1 MEPKIKA
8 WIVFPGGTKFGAG
21 RARLLR
27 LIDEEGSLN
36 RAVKRMGM
44 SYRAAWGYLQE
55 LEEAAGFAFVETSGG
70 GSRLTDRARA
80 FLVAFDR
87 YRERLHGAA
96 TTSFDETFGGA
107 PALAESERGSGVD
120 EVDW

>member
-1 MEPKIKA
+1 MEPKVKA
-8 WIVFPGGTKFGAG
+8 WVVFPGGTKFGAG

-27 LIDEEGSLN
+27 LVDEEGSLN
-36 RAVKRMGM
+36 RAVQRMEM

-80 FLVAFDR
+80 FLDAFDR
-87 YRERLHGAA
+87 YEQRVA
-96 TTSFDETFGGA
+96 TCADDTFTATFGD
-107 PALAESERGSGVD
+107 VD
-120 EVDW
+120 AR

>member
-27 LIDEEGSLN
+27 LIEEEGSLN

-44 SYRAAWGYLQE
+44 SYRSAWGYLQE
-55 LEEAAGFAFVETSGG
+55 LEAAAGFAFVATSGG
-70 GSRLTDRARA
+70 GSRLTDRATA
-80 FLVAFDR
+80 FLAAFDR
-87 YRERLHGAA
+87 YRERVQADA
-96 TTSFDETFGGA
+96 TMSFDASFGDV
-107 PALAESERGSGVD
+107 LAGSD
-120 EVDW
+120 AN

>member
-8 WIVFPGGTKFGAG
+8 WVVFPGGTKFGAG

-27 LIDEEGSLN
+27 AVDEDGSLN

-55 LEEAAGFAFVETSGG
+55 LEQAAGFAIIDASGG
-70 GSRLTDRARA
+70 GSRLTDEGRA
-80 FLVAFDR
+80 FLDAFDR
-87 YRERLHGAA
+87 YSARVEEQTAA
-96 TTSFDETFGGA
+96 SF
-107 PALAESERGSGVD
+107 ESCFPEAND
-120 EVDW
+120 